1 MALNQKFHPVKYMYT
16 KLKDGV
22 VSDRRKN
29 YTNLIKNSV
38 CTIFLCLC
46 LYIQEHYPGVLY
58 CSFDVH

>member
-29 YTNLIKNSV
+29 YTNLI
-38 CTIFLCLC
+38 
-46 LYIQEHYPGVLY
+46 
-58 CSFDVH
+58 